1 MAWRSAAGC
10 EEDRRWHL
18 TKINSR
24 QKGARIEREAAKLL
38 KGFGFTVERNARN
51 GKSAA
56 DLDLSADPALC
67 NIHLEI
73 KGDRSIGLA
82 TKALTAAMDQ
92 AQTDSGGKPWGVLWK
107 QHRGPWVL
115 TQRIAWTQVPHRV
128 HYVGEDVAVG
138 LRELCKMNAE
148 VF

>member
-1 MAWRSAAGC
+1 MTR
-10 EEDRRWHL
+10 
-18 TKINSR
+18 INSR
-24 QKGARIEREAAKLL
+24 QKGARVEREAAEFLR
-38 KGFGFTVERNARN
+38 GFGFTVERNARN

-56 DLDLSADPALC
+56 DLDLSADPSLRH
-67 NIHLEI
+67 IHLEI

-82 TKALTAAMDQ
+82 TKALTDAMDQ
-92 AQTDSGGKPWGVLWK
+92 AQRDAGGKPWGVLWK

-115 TQRIAWTQVPHRV
+115 TRRIAWTQVPYRV

-138 LRELCKMNAE
+138 LRELCKGGKE

>member
-1 MAWRSAAGC
+1 M
-10 EEDRRWHL
+10 

-24 QKGARIEREAAKLL
+24 QKGARIEREAAKLI

-82 TKALTAAMDQ
+82 TKALTDAMDQ
-92 AQTDSGGKPWGVLWK
+92 AERDSGGKPWGVLWK

-115 TQRIAWTQVPHRV
+115 TVRIAWKETPHRV
-128 HYVGEDVAVG
+128 HYVGEDVAAG
-138 LRELCKMNAE
+138 LRELCKGGKE

>member
-1 MAWRSAAGC
+1 M
-10 EEDRRWHL
+10 

-24 QKGARIEREAAKLL
+24 QKGARIEREAAEFLR
-38 KGFGFTVERNARN
+38 GFGFTVERNARN

-82 TKALTAAMDQ
+82 TKALTDAMDQ
-92 AQTDSGGKPWGVLWK
+92 AERDSGGKPWGVLWK

-115 TQRIAWTQVPHRV
+115 TVQAIWPSEVSHRIHFVA
-128 HYVGEDVAVG
+128 EDIRAGLEHLCAVG
-138 LRELCKMNAE
+138 ARLKGS
-148 VF
+148 F